1 MAELLLK
8 KGKGKVFIYENG
20 FLSLNSVF
28 YSKIY
33 FSKRN
38 SKLIKKIAVVAFG
51 GNALLRGNEIGTI
64 QQQEKNTYDT
74 CIHLIKLL
82 KDDYNIVITHGNG
95 PQVGNI
101 MLRNDA
107 GFKTYKIPKM
117 PLDICVADSQGGI
130 GYMIERQMK
139 NILTENKIRKNVVTI
154 VTQVVVD
161 KYDPTYNEPTKP
173 VGAFYLKE
181 EAELLSKS
189 NPELVFK
196 EDPRKRGWRRV
207 VPSPRPR
214 EIMNWRIVKNLVKQ
228 GNIVIAAGG
237 GGVPVYWDEKKH
249 LQGVEAVIDK
259 DLASALL
266 AREIGADAFF
276 ILTDVPKVYINFHKP
291 NQKALDKISVKDAE
305 KYYEQGEFAAG
316 SMGPKILAAIDF
328 VKNGGKETI
337 ITESTQL
344 SNRDCG
350 TRILS

>member
-1 MAELLLK
+1 MT
-8 KGKGKVFIYENG
+8 
-20 FLSLNSVF
+20 
-28 YSKIY
+28 
-33 FSKRN
+33 
-38 SKLIKKIAVVAFG
+38 KKIAVVAFG
-51 GNALLRGNEIGTI
+51 GNALLRGNEVGTI

-74 CIHLIKLL
+74 CIHLLKLL
-82 KDDYNIVITHGNG
+82 EDGYNIVITHGNG

-107 GFKTYKIPKM
+107 GYKNYKIPKM

-139 NILTENKIRKNVVTI
+139 NILTEYKLRKNVVTL

-161 KYDPTYNEPTKP
+161 INDPAFKEPTKP

-181 EAELLSKS
+181 EADLLSKA

-207 VPSPRPR
+207 VPSPKPK
-214 EIMNWRIVKNLVKQ
+214 EIMNRRIVKDLVKR

-237 GGVPVYWDEKKH
+237 GGVPVYRDENNY
-249 LQGVEAVIDK
+249 LQGIEAVIDK

-266 AREIGADAFF
+266 ASQIGADAFF
-276 ILTDVPKVYINFHKP
+276 ILTDVPKVYLNFHKP
-291 NQKALDKISVKDAE
+291 NQKALNKVTVAKAQ
-305 KYYEQGEFAAG
+305 KYYEKGEFAAG
-316 SMGPKILAAIDF
+316 SMGPKILAAIEF
-328 VKNGGKETI
+328 VKNGGMETI

-344 SNRDCG
+344 SDKNCG
-350 TRILS
+350 TRIVP